1 MRDTSP
7 AAEAVRLAAIR
18 RMEPAERLRQAFALS
33 ESVRALALAR
43 LRAAHPGRTDLEL
56 VELLLGTR
64 LVPRAEPRP
73 PR

>member
-1 MRDTSP
+1 MHDTSP
-7 AAEAVRLAAIR
+7 DAETVRLAAIR

-43 LRAAHPGRTDLEL
+43 LRAVHPGRTDLEL

-64 LVPRAEPRP
+64 LVPRAAPRP

>member
-7 AAEAVRLAAIR
+7 AADAVRLAAIR
-18 RMEPAERLRQAFALS
+18 RIEPAERLRQAFALS

-43 LRAAHPGRTDLEL
+43 LRAVHPGRTDLEL
-56 VELLLGTR
+56 VELFLGTQ
-64 LVPRAEPRP
+64 LVPRGEPRS

>member
-1 MRDTSP
+1 MRDTVA

-18 RMEPAERLRQAFALS
+18 RMPPADRLRQALALS
-33 ESVRALALAR
+33 ESVRALALGR

-64 LVPRAEPRP
+64 LLPDAARP
-73 PR
+73 LR